1 MVQRGAKKDGKK
13 KKKNGAKRSKKKGK
27 GKKKKNGLKKKS
39 RKNNS
44 KSKGKGK
51 KDRKE
56 KKARKAAKKD
66 EKKDNKKKAKKQK
79 KKARKQQK
87 KAEKKKAKKDRKRKN
102 NRKANTARNTT
113 SSSCMNASCIN
124 NAILYMKQLKLAVKN
139 FGKQYNR
146 ISTNSKQS
154 SGKSGKSDEFKPYL
168 IKLRE
173 TGGGNASNMTCN
185 GEKGVGATNLQTLY
199 DNLETCE
206 VIINSTCHEDNMPAV
221 NMTFLDACKATM
233 DGFVN
238 ETNKAIA
245 ATGAAACVIWESEL
259 LANMSGM
266 LKDCSLKETE
276 SGHTAAKKAC
286 TGNFSYCRQEE
297 DKVSKLVSACS
308 ASNSVAR
315 VTADIAQGAKNQAA
329 ATAVSSKVNA
339 TLAATR
345 SAAFRSTDYS
355 CGDFATKVT
364 AVSSEVKGASLHAN
378 LETMLTT
385 LANATIATCTDDEK
399 TSLGN
404 ASTTFLSSTEFIAV
418 AIADKQSVLNIT
430 TGTTISVAAAIADN
444 VTLGPT
450 VATTVFTVS
459 TAATGTTGTATTGT
473 TGTATT
479 GAATTTTGSATT
491 TTGAATT

>member
-1 MVQRGAKKDGKK
+1 
-13 KKKNGAKRSKKKGK
+13 
-27 GKKKKNGLKKKS
+27 
-39 RKNNS
+39 
-44 KSKGKGK
+44 
-51 KDRKE
+51 
-56 KKARKAAKKD
+56 
-66 EKKDNKKKAKKQK
+66 
-79 KKARKQQK
+79 
-87 KAEKKKAKKDRKRKN
+87 
-102 NRKANTARNTT
+102 
-113 SSSCMNASCIN
+113 
-124 NAILYMKQLKLAVKN
+124 
-139 FGKQYNR
+139 
-146 ISTNSKQS
+146 
-154 SGKSGKSDEFKPYL
+154 
-168 IKLRE
+168 
-173 TGGGNASNMTCN
+173 
-185 GEKGVGATNLQTLY
+185 
-199 DNLETCE
+199 
-206 VIINSTCHEDNMPAV
+206 
-221 NMTFLDACKATM
+221 MTFLDACKATM

-355 CGDFATKVT
+355 CADFATKVT
-364 AVSSEVKGASLHAN
+364 AVSAEVKGASLHAN

-385 LANATIATCTDDEK
+385 LANATVATCTDDEK

-450 VATTVFTVS
+450 VATTAFTVS

-473 TGTATT
+473 TGTTTTGTTGTTTTGTTGTTTTGTTGTTTTGTTGTTTTGAATTTTTGSATTTT

-491 TTGAATT
+491 TTGAEATTTTGSATTTTGAATTTTGATTTTAAA